1 MAVLDKLVKELGEDF
16 KLRSNELETN
26 VDIEASNII
35 FHLPL
40 IVLIILVASSRKE
53 IKFSVEDVS
62 YWVTR
67 VFLELYSNFS
77 ISEQQLRM
85 SSVLRK
91 RSVEG
96 ILFLESSDFILV
108 VEDEGVRFIKFTT
121 SGNDFLKTYIREKE
135 MTGLIIGRINSAL
148 DRVLLKGN
156 SFT

>member
-1 MAVLDKLVKELGEDF
+1 MSSLDKLIKELGPDF
-16 KLRSNELETN
+16 KLRSTELEA
-26 VDIEASNII
+26 DIDTESCSII

-40 IVLIILVASSRKE
+40 IVLIVLVASTRKE

-67 VFLELYSNFS
+67 VFLELYSNFNV
-77 ISEQQLRM
+77 SEQQLRM

-96 ILFLESSDFILV
+96 ILFLESSNYVSVAESDGI
-108 VEDEGVRFIKFTT
+108 RFIKSTNK
-121 SGNDFLKTYIREKE
+121 GLDFLKTYTREKNT
-135 MTGLIIGRINSAL
+135 MSLIIGRINSAI

-156 SFT
+156 PLI

>member
-1 MAVLDKLVKELGEDF
+1 
-16 KLRSNELETN
+16 
-26 VDIEASNII
+26 
-35 FHLPL
+35 
-40 IVLIILVASSRKE
+40 
-53 IKFSVEDVS
+53 
-62 YWVTR
+62 
-67 VFLELYSNFS
+67 
-77 ISEQQLRM
+77 M

-96 ILFLESSDFILV
+96 ILFLERSDFISV

-156 SFT
+156 SFTWVWNLKVLNL